1 VRTTIEG
8 LSACAAPVES
18 SPSAEA
24 GDHPHP
30 HAHESEAQ
38 MDEPRSGSDSAA
50 EPPFLQRLYD
60 RPFVLLALGLTVM
73 LGVFTFWGLW
83 EILHLPQ
90 ATLP

>member
-1 VRTTIEG
+1 
-8 LSACAAPVES
+8 LPPVE
-18 SPSAEA
+18 PGE
-24 GDHPHP
+24 HPHP
-30 HAHESEAQ
+30 NVHESEAQ
-38 MDEPRSGSDSAA
+38 MDEHRSGSETGV

-60 RPFVLLALGLTVM
+60 RPFVLLVLGLAVM